1 MLRFACVD
9 DLKNQSDYQRSQAAF
24 NWCEGRLKPLH
35 IGLDRRRQHVFGVDL
50 ARSGDATS
58 IVVMEV
64 GQDLVRRVR
73 FMVELRNTPFDQQ
86 REILFYVV
94 NSLPRLLGGALDAR
108 GNGAYLAEKMAQHY
122 GGGL

>member
-1 MLRFACVD
+1 M
-9 DLKNQSDYQRSQAAF
+9 
-24 NWCEGRLKPLH
+24 
-35 IGLDRRRQHVFGVDL
+35 
-50 ARSGDATS
+50 
-58 IVVMEV
+58 
-64 GQDLVRRVR
+64 VRRVR

-122 GGGL
+122 GGGLVKEVQLSQSWYGKEMPAYLEAFGDGLNKAFPIFGNG